1 MSKNAHL
8 ALELVQVFNGL
19 DAIIVAVIHRLRD
32 LHSVPPTMS
41 RRTHAGHTKPLP
53 TQSLSAERP
62 GTLVQWR
69 PRRLACR
76 EQGPGRGA
84 RCHACL
90 HSGGSHLLVGEA
102 LHLDP
107 ERAVGP
113 APSTRCGHAGHPC
126 CAERPACCRL
136 RDDSVS
142 FSVRVRKAAACF
154 WHVQY
159 CMYAVSS
166 FPFHFRHFRERAG
179 TLKACHGWKEGFRS
193 GCIPALIA
201 EQPSRRF
208 EHPDAS
214 DRGDRAGRERD

>member
-113 APSTRCGHAGHPC
+113 APSTRRGHAGHPC

-142 FSVRVRKAAACF
+142 CSVRVREAVACF
-154 WHVQY
+154 WHVQLY
-159 CMYAVSS
+159 HSIL
-166 FPFHFRHFRERAG
+166 PPINFRERECG
-179 TLKACHGWKEGFRS
+179 NTDKESLSATVTVRVLGA
-193 GCIPALIA
+193 P
-201 EQPSRRF
+201 
-208 EHPDAS
+208 
-214 DRGDRAGRERD
+214 